1 MGLFGSKKTPEEI
14 LAEGRELYGDFNF
27 AKALKVLDKASGT
40 LDGEPDYLIALIYM
54 YCRQDD
60 SITRKHL
67 RIAADAGYEEA
78 AWLRE
83 ILYKEHTFTA
93 EELFENGNEAY
104 KKKKYKDALGWWEKA
119 DARGSANASLQL
131 GLLYENGQIVKQNTE
146 KAMEYYLKS
155 ADMGNVT
162 AQCLLGLRY
171 TTGKDGI
178 EQDQRKA
185 LEFFR
190 RAAERGDDA
199 SQFYLGVRYIL
210 GDGGVKDPARGF
222 EWLQKCIVQNG
233 KAAANAKAT
242 LAKMG
247 KTAVDLETAKQEGD
261 SYYKQGVAASNK
273 KDYATAI
280 QLWEQAAARG
290 NAKAYRALIRV
301 YSDHNTLIPER
312 MKFQDYEKAIAW
324 DKQALEHGVDVLVWR
339 NDEDEV
345 AYGSYTIMYAEVLET
360 ILDVYRKLGR
370 MDEAVA
376 FAKECHQKGL
386 DCEWRL
392 MKLYL
397 NMEEYEQA
405 VFWAREHDKKM
416 GGQSAEG
423 TLRYI
428 ADELHFLALQAVEEE
443 DYAEAK
449 ELAENAITLGSV
461 DAMFLYGNLYED
473 GTGVEADKEQALYWY
488 KKAAEKGL
496 AIAQYFCGGMYC
508 RGEGLDRPY
517 AMTGLY
523 WYEKAAEQ
531 GMAEAQYQC
540 GVIYEKENAMR
551 QNKSRAL
558 YWYKKAAEQGYAFGQ
573 VKCGD
578 LYLDSNVTPVP
589 AYCVEEARKYY
600 EKAATQTE
608 EPELQE
614 YAQNQ
619 LKRLPRYN

>member
-1 MGLFGSKKTPEEI
+1 MAPEC
-14 LAEGRELYGDFNF
+14 
-27 AKALKVLDKASGT
+27 
-40 LDGEPDYLIALIYM
+40 IA
-54 YCRQDD
+54 
-60 SITRKHL
+60 
-67 RIAADAGYEEA
+67 
-78 AWLRE
+78 
-83 ILYKEHTFTA
+83 
-93 EELFENGNEAY
+93 
-104 KKKKYKDALGWWEKA
+104 
-119 DARGSANASLQL
+119 
-131 GLLYENGQIVKQNTE
+131 
-146 KAMEYYLKS
+146 
-155 ADMGNVT
+155 
-162 AQCLLGLRY
+162 
-171 TTGKDGI
+171 
-178 EQDQRKA
+178 
-185 LEFFR
+185 
-190 RAAERGDDA
+190 
-199 SQFYLGVRYIL
+199 
-210 GDGGVKDPARGF
+210 
-222 EWLQKCIVQNG
+222 QNG
-233 KAAANAKAT
+233 KAAENAKAT

-247 KTAVDLETAKQEGD
+247 NVAVALETAKQEGD

-290 NAKAYRALIRV
+290 NVKAYRALIRV

-345 AYGSYTIMYAEVLET
+345 AYGSYTIMYAEELET

-392 MKLYL
+392 MKRYL

-405 VFWAREHDKKM
+405 AFWAKEHDKKM

-428 ADELHFLALQAVEEE
+428 GDELHFLALQAVEEE

-473 GTGVEADKEQALYWY
+473 GSGVEADKEQALYWY

-508 RGEGLDRPY
+508 RGQGLDRPY

-540 GVIYEKENAMR
+540 GVIYEKGTAMR
-551 QNKSRAL
+551 LGKSRAL
-558 YWYKKAAEQGYAFGQ
+558 YWYKKSAEQGYAFGQ

-600 EKAATQTE
+600 EKAAAQTE

>member
-1 MGLFGSKKTPEEI
+1 
-14 LAEGRELYGDFNF
+14 
-27 AKALKVLDKASGT
+27 
-40 LDGEPDYLIALIYM
+40 
-54 YCRQDD
+54 
-60 SITRKHL
+60 
-67 RIAADAGYEEA
+67 
-78 AWLRE
+78 
-83 ILYKEHTFTA
+83 
-93 EELFENGNEAY
+93 
-104 KKKKYKDALGWWEKA
+104 
-119 DARGSANASLQL
+119 
-131 GLLYENGQIVKQNTE
+131 
-146 KAMEYYLKS
+146 
-155 ADMGNVT
+155 MGNV
-162 AQCLLGLRY
+162 
-171 TTGKDGI
+171 
-178 EQDQRKA
+178 
-185 LEFFR
+185 
-190 RAAERGDDA
+190 
-199 SQFYLGVRYIL
+199 
-210 GDGGVKDPARGF
+210 
-222 EWLQKCIVQNG
+222 
-233 KAAANAKAT
+233 
-242 LAKMG
+242 
-247 KTAVDLETAKQEGD
+247 AVALETAKQEGD

-290 NAKAYRALIRV
+290 NVKAYRALIRV

-345 AYGSYTIMYAEVLET
+345 GYGSYTIMYAEVLET

-473 GTGVEADKEQALYWY
+473 GTGEKQIKNRRFTGIKKRR
-488 KKAAEKGL
+488 KKAWRLHSTSAEEC
-496 AIAQYFCGGMYC
+496 I
-508 RGEGLDRPY
+508 
-517 AMTGLY
+517 
-523 WYEKAAEQ
+523 
-531 GMAEAQYQC
+531 AEA
-540 GVIYEKENAMR
+540 
-551 QNKSRAL
+551 RA
-558 YWYKKAAEQGYAFGQ
+558 
-573 VKCGD
+573 
-578 LYLDSNVTPVP
+578 
-589 AYCVEEARKYY
+589 
-600 EKAATQTE
+600 
-608 EPELQE
+608 
-614 YAQNQ
+614 
-619 LKRLPRYN
+619 